1 MFNRNGGHGITGSKN
16 VYSTSAH
23 IGNWREDV
31 IGQELM
37 QDALART
44 NQMDLKKNTGSFG
57 ASLRNRK
64 NSYSTSSQVIG
75 APHHLDDVITGHN
88 ADENTSEMKFR
99 RSQQAAVNGGQNQR
113 FLTQEELK
121 AKNKEGLNY
130 ALLFSHTNT
139 GHDISVR
146 DRYTSMNKLSSS
158 HYLFQNDNHFT
169 QNGAQ
174 GNVNSDGMQVT
185 FNKRVNTIRN
195 SNNIKDIYRISEDML
210 PPVSSSYSQTKNREA
225 AKDLELG
232 FARTT
237 SAGSASRLL
246 TSQYAPGPGHSSAPL
261 SSFGRTEPLPSAKR
275 YRKNSDSLFFYI
287 LCCMFHPSHR
297 LTINQF
303 YFLCFQNLCFRLIGM
318 TSS

>member
-1 MFNRNGGHGITGSKN
+1 MINRDGGHGITGSKN

-23 IGNWREDV
+23 IGNWREDM

-37 QDALART
+37 QDMLART
-44 NQMDLKKNTGSFG
+44 NQMDFRENTGNFA

-75 APHHLDDVITGHN
+75 APAHVDNAETGHY
-88 ADENTSEMKFR
+88 ADKYSGEMKFR
-99 RSQQAAVNGGQNQR
+99 STQQAAVNGGQNQR

-130 ALLFSHTNT
+130 SLLFSHTNT

-158 HYLFQNDNHFT
+158 HYLFQNDIYST
-169 QNGAQ
+169 QNRAH
-174 GNVNSDGMQVT
+174 GNVNSDGVQVT

-195 SNNIKDIYRISEDML
+195 SNNIKDIYRISEEML
-210 PPVSSSYSQTKNREA
+210 PPVSSSYSQTKEREA

-232 FARTT
+232 FARTST
-237 SAGSASRLL
+237 SRSASRLL
-246 TSQYAPGPGHSSAPL
+246 TSQYAPGPGHFWAPYSSA
-261 SSFGRTEPLPSAKR
+261 GRTEPLPSAKR
-275 YRKNSDSLFFYI
+275 YRNKPVFLPSYQSDS
-287 LCCMFHPSHR
+287 C
-297 LTINQF
+297 
-303 YFLCFQNLCFRLIGM
+303 
-318 TSS
+318 

>member
-1 MFNRNGGHGITGSKN
+1 MFNRNSGHGITGSKN

-44 NQMDLKKNTGSFG
+44 NQMALGENTGNFG
-57 ASLRNRK
+57 ASLRNK
-64 NSYSTSSQVIG
+64 QNSYSTSSQVIG
-75 APHHLDDVITGHN
+75 AHPRLDHSEMGVNT
-88 ADENTSEMKFR
+88 DENLGGRTL
-99 RSQQAAVNGGQNQR
+99 RSTQQTAVNGRENER
-113 FLTQEELK
+113 FLTQDELK

-158 HYLFQNDNHFT
+158 HYLFQNDNYLT
-169 QNGAQ
+169 QNGPQ

-195 SNNIKDIYRISEDML
+195 SNNIKDIYRVPENML
-210 PPVSSSYSQTKNREA
+210 PPVSSSYSRTKEREV

-237 SAGSASRLL
+237 SSGSASRLL
-246 TSQYAPGPGHSSAPL
+246 TSQYAPGPGHSGAPYFSA
-261 SSFGRTEPLPSAKR
+261 GRTEPLPSAKR
-275 YRKNSDSLFFYI
+275 
-287 LCCMFHPSHR
+287 
-297 LTINQF
+297 
-303 YFLCFQNLCFRLIGM
+303 
-318 TSS
+318 